1 MTLMQLTALPER
13 RAPRTPDLIRR
24 ALDVTVA
31 LLALFVFSPL
41 MLIILLAIWM
51 GGSRPIF
58 FAQTRLG
65 LGGRHFRIYKFQKFH
80 NRCGAASGP
89 VTVDNDPRFTRLGRF
104 LGRTKLDEL
113 PQLWNILKGDMSIVG
128 PRPES
133 LELAHCFSGIYF
145 RVLQFRPGLFGPN
158 QVLFRNESSMFPNNY
173 DPEKFYCEYL
183 FPLKANID
191 LAYFPQRTLAADI
204 GWIIRGLLAVIGWRS
219 LPNEDLQRILNDT
232 RSGWNSQQG
241 GPQPSLPNE
250 EIMQPGE

>member
-1 MTLMQLTALPER
+1 MTLIQLTAFPER
-13 RAPRTPDLIRR
+13 RSPRAPDLIRR
-24 ALDVTVA
+24 LLDVTFA
-31 LLALFVFSPL
+31 LGALIVFSPV
-41 MLIILLAIWM
+41 MLIITLAIWM

-58 FAQTRLG
+58 FSQTRLG

-80 NRCGAASGP
+80 NRCDAASGS

-104 LGRTKLDEL
+104 LGKTKLDEL

-133 LELAHCFSGIYF
+133 LELAYCFTGIYL

-158 QVLFRNESSMFPNNY
+158 QVLFRNESSMFPDNY

-191 LAYFPQRTLAADI
+191 LAYFPQRTLASDI
-204 GWIIRGLLAVIGWRS
+204 GWVIRGLLAVIGWHA
-219 LPNEDLQRILNDT
+219 LPDENLQRILNEA
-232 RSGWNSQQG
+232 RGGWNCQQG
-241 GPQPSLPNE
+241 LSQPSPTNL
-250 EIMQPGE
+250 EILQPGE